1 MDKTRRT
8 HSKQNLCPEY
18 VVGLVDGEGS
28 FTIYVRNPDA
38 EKKIARRVVVEPKFY
53 IKLIERDKD
62 MLFAL
67 KDFFGVGSVY
77 FQKDTRPNHQ
87 HCYRYEVFRWEDL
100 QTIIIPFFKQH
111 RLKFVSKRHDF
122 EIFCS
127 MMKLLKKGTHKTDAG
142 LRELFKLKQQ
152 MH

>member
-1 MDKTRRT
+1 MQKRT
-8 HSKQNLCPEY
+8 HSKHNLNPEY

-28 FTIYVRNPDA
+28 FTIYVRNPDV
-38 EKKIARRVVVEPKFY
+38 EKTVARRVVVEPKFY

-62 MLFAL
+62 ILYAL
-67 KDFFGVGSVY
+67 QDFFGCGSVY

-100 QTIIIPFFKQH
+100 QTIIIPFFTEHKL
-111 RLKFVSKRHDF
+111 RFVSKRNDF

-127 MMKLLKKGTHKTDAG
+127 MMALLIQGAHKTDTG
-142 LRELFKLKQQ
+142 LRKLFKLKQR